1 MKKKAI
7 MFSGLCLLA
16 LVLQLTSA
24 GNALAGKPAL
34 KLGVNLDTTGYAA
47 WLGEPELRAV
57 QLYADQ
63 VNAKG
68 GIDGHPLELVVYD
81 NQSNPERSSANVKKM
96 IQRDKVAAIIGTSIN
111 ATSNAAKPI
120 AQADR
125 LTMYSLSGSFEPN
138 YPDSLTFASFVHAS
152 EQVENIYDYLAK
164 KGIKRVAVLCANDS
178 TGQTWFELTSRIGKK
193 TGMQIATERF
203 NINDMDVTSQLAKL
217 KGINPQALIVGVSG
231 KANAVVAKNFNQ
243 LGFKIPYITGSGN
256 ISESFMKLME
266 GNEPDTLLL
275 PGAYYVVWNELPASY
290 PQRKIMQEFSE
301 AFHKKY
307 NKLPDIY
314 AVVAYDAARIVV
326 EAMRRSKAQGPK
338 DSEKIRA
345 EIEKI
350 KNFPAVYGG
359 VYSFSK
365 DDHRGL
371 KREYA
376 PMIQVKAGKYKLAK

>member
-1 MKKKAI
+1 MKNKMI
-7 MFSGLCLLA
+7 ILLCLSA
-16 LVLQLTSA
+16 FVLLLSFS

-47 WLGEPELRAV
+47 WLGEPELRAI
-57 QLYADQ
+57 QLYAEQ

-111 ATSNAAKPI
+111 ATSNAAKPM

-125 LTMYSLSGSFEPN
+125 VTMYSLSGSFEPN
-138 YPDSLTFASFVHAS
+138 YADSYTFASFVHAT
-152 EQVENIYDYLAK
+152 EQVENIYAYLAK

-178 TGQTWFELTSRIGKK
+178 TGQTWLELTTRISKK
-193 TGMQIATERF
+193 FGMQIATERF

-217 KGINPQALIVGVSG
+217 KAINPQALIVGVSG
-231 KANAVVAKNFNQ
+231 KSNAVVAKNFNQ
-243 LGFKIPYITGSGN
+243 MGFKIPYITGSGN

-275 PGAYYVVWNELPASY
+275 PGAYFVVWKELPASY
-290 PQRKIMQEFSE
+290 PQKKIMQEFSDV
-301 AFHKKY
+301 FGKKFG
-307 NKLPDIY
+307 KLPDIY
-314 AVVAYDAARIVV
+314 AVVAYDAARVTV
-326 EAMRRSKAQGPK
+326 EAMRRVKAQGPQ
-338 DSEKIRA
+338 DSGRIRA

-359 VYSFSK
+359 AYSFDK
-365 DDHRGL
+365 NDHRGL
-371 KREYA
+371 KKEYA
-376 PMIQVKAGKYKLAK
+376 PMIQVKDGKFRLAK